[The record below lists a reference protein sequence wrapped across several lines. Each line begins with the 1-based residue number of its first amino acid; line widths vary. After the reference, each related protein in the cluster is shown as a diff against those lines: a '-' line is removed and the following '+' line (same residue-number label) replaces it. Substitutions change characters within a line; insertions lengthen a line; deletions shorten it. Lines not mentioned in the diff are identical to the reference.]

1 MIQICAKIALQIH
14 LSFLHVPHAD
24 KRGHHWCPMVADHFP
39 DQRQEHCK
47 EKENWDK
54 HWNVTCASL
63 FLSKVHSYERILSRP
78 CLILS
83 RVKVGT
89 GASALQRLKSKLSS
103 RLADYIYLLRKRKC
117 LADCWPEREE
127 AVSTCILDILSM
139 SIKVNTVTV
148 NNIDCNRIYLTI
160 FSWGTNEKRF
170 QGCSFSSA
178 LLAAHWQKE
187 GKWIHVYL
195 HHCFSCSVMSL
206 TRRPTKPISCPD
218 KTFKCTV
225 NAFGYLLASLYRV
238 NVFRYNVGYMQLRG
252 SGDLEMWYDI
262 QLSTCQYLL
271 DVPDLHGMGIL
282 SACST
287 FSILYY
293 SKLAKKTGIFKIV
306 LQYCSF
312 ITIQV

>member
-63 FLSKVHSYERILSRP
+63 FLSKVHFYERILSSP

-127 AVSTCILDILSM
+127 AVSTCILDILSMLM

-225 NAFGYLLASLYRV
+225 NAFGYLLASLYIE
-238 NVFRYNVGYMQLRG
+238 FM
-252 SGDLEMWYDI
+252 
-262 QLSTCQYLL
+262 CA
-271 DVPDLHGMGIL
+271 GIM
-282 SACST
+282 
-287 FSILYY
+287 
-293 SKLAKKTGIFKIV
+293 
-306 LQYCSF
+306 
-312 ITIQV
+312 